1 MTCCQCSL
9 QDAIT
14 LNVFIFIIISEMF
27 QAIVDHLQVNKKL
40 LYTKVL
46 LAYMF

>member
-1 MTCCQCSL
+1 MTCCHCTL
-9 QDAIT
+9 QDAIIP
-14 LNVFIFIIISEMF
+14 NVFIFSIISEMF
-27 QAIVDHLQVNKKL
+27 QAIVDHLQVNMKL